1 MSTKLY
7 DRMLAQLQLSGYRE
21 RTCESYMKAVRQL
34 QRFCNKPLSSIRQK
48 DLQEYWLA
56 CRNEYGWSPATLRIS
71 YSGIKFFFSRTL
83 VRNWKLL
90 KEVRFKR
97 EQTLPSVLS
106 AGEVKRI
113 ICKLPTL
120 QSKVFYVTLYSL
132 GLRLLEAIT
141 LEVRDIDGERGVVH
155 IRGGK
160 GACDRV
166 IPLPDITRRALR
178 AYYKTHRNKRWLF
191 PAIGHNQFHLSGS
204 ATKPVSKTGVQR
216 VLGRT
221 VERLGITKRVH
232 PHVFRH
238 SYATHMLEANVP
250 IHHVQ
255 KLLGHKTLQST
266 IVYLHVTTMAE
277 AHSHERVCQVIQGVL
292 S

>member
-1 MSTKLY
+1 MSNKLY

-21 RTCESYMKAVRQL
+21 RSCQSYVRAVRQL
-34 QRFCNKPLSSIRQK
+34 QRFCNKPLSQITQK

-56 CRNEYGWSPATLRIS
+56 CKNEYGWSSATLRIS

-97 EQTLPSVLS
+97 EQTLPTVLS

-132 GLRLLEAIT
+132 GLRLEEAVT
-141 LEVRDIDGERGVVH
+141 LQVKDIDGERGVVH
-155 IRGGK
+155 ICGK
-160 GACDRV
+160 GAVSRTV
-166 IPLPDITRRALR
+166 PLPDITRRALR
-178 AYYKTHRNKRWLF
+178 AYYKTHRNKRWIF
-191 PAIGHNQFHLSGS
+191 PAIGHNQWHKSGTAEKTVSKS
-204 ATKPVSKTGVQR
+204 ATQSILR
-216 VLGRT
+216 RT
-221 VERLGITKRVH
+221 VERMGITKHVH

-250 IHHVQ
+250 IRHVQ

-266 IVYLHVTTMAE
+266 IIYLHVTTMAE
-277 AHSHERVCQVIQGVL
+277 SHSHERVCQIIQGVL

>member
-1 MSTKLY
+1 MNAKLY

-21 RTCESYMKAVRQL
+21 RTCQSYLKAVQQL
-34 QRFCNKPLSSIRQK
+34 QRFCNKPLSKLTQG
-48 DLQEYWLA
+48 DLRDYWLA
-56 CRNEYGWSPATLRIS
+56 CRNDYGWRPATLRIS

-83 VRNWKLL
+83 VRNWKLI

-97 EQTLPSVLS
+97 EQTLPTVMS
-106 AGEVKRI
+106 AGEAKRI
-113 ICKLPTL
+113 ICALPTL

-155 IRGGK
+155 VRGGK
-160 GACDRV
+160 GARDRT
-166 IPLPDITRRALR
+166 IPLPEITRRALR
-178 AYYKTHRNKRWLF
+178 AYYKTHRNKRWIF
-191 PAIGHNQFHLSGS
+191 PAIGHNQFHKCGA
-204 ATKPVSKTGVQR
+204 ATEPVSKTGVQR

-221 VERLGITKRVH
+221 AERLGMTKRVH

-277 AHSHERVCQVIQGVL
+277 SHSHERVCQVIQGAL